1 MPKGTKG
8 KKRPAD
14 VIGAAVTVAKIA
26 TGEIEEKTD
35 GEGKDK
41 AAQELGRKGGAAR
54 AAKLSKKRRA
64 EIAKKVAKAT
74 YTAAGVEF
82 TDGEKPGMRL
92 VPRQRAAN
100 ATGSYWGALAPAR
113 SALGPALTPSQNK
126 THNSGNRADYEKN
139 IIERYG
145 CSRFFCCGA
154 WFRCGR
160 HHLEIDQRGDA
171 QECQEEATPFKD
183 RGQCIH
189 CDVPR
194 FRVWP

>member
-1 MPKGTKG
+1 VPKGTKG

-26 TGEIEEKTD
+26 TGEIEEKTG
-35 GEGKDK
+35 GEDKDK

-92 VPRQRAAN
+92 VPR
-100 ATGSYWGALAPAR
+100 
-113 SALGPALTPSQNK
+113 
-126 THNSGNRADYEKN
+126 
-139 IIERYG
+139 
-145 CSRFFCCGA
+145 
-154 WFRCGR
+154 
-160 HHLEIDQRGDA
+160 
-171 QECQEEATPFKD
+171 
-183 RGQCIH
+183 
-189 CDVPR
+189 
-194 FRVWP
+194 